1 MRHPSKYFFRVLR
14 RYSKRAQASGEVL
27 RTLGRAGSETN
38 PLGSTAKIVVTKNP
52 VLRQSPY
59 AGMLFNGKGRP
70 IDPSR
75 PSPTLTA
82 SMGGNQTPIIDEK
95 QFFDGE
101 EGWVVGLH
109 RDLKDQQ
116 DKGHK
121 KERPSVPGYLRRLTV
136 AEAARLHTFPPNYP
150 FGKAAYKQIGNA
162 VPCNFAFALASAA
175 KETLDADAAPA

>member
-1 MRHPSKYFFRVLR
+1 
-14 RYSKRAQASGEVL
+14 
-27 RTLGRAGSETN
+27 
-38 PLGSTAKIVVTKNP
+38 
-52 VLRQSPY
+52 
-59 AGMLFNGKGRP
+59 MLFNGKGRP

-162 VPCNFAFALASAA
+162 VPCNFAFALACAA
-175 KETLDADAAPA
+175 KETLDADGMASPPPDAASA